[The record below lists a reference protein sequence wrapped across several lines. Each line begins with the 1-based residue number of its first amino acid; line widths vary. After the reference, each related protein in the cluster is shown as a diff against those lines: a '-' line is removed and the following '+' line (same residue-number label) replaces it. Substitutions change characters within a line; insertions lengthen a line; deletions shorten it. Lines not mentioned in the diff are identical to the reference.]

1 MKHINKE
8 HITRNTKYVNC
19 LKLIFRIGDQKTCA
33 EKIDFRRYFRYFC
46 TTYGEQM
53 NEDFLSVWLVMKE
66 NEQSTSCKDQ

>member
-19 LKLIFRIGDQKTCA
+19 LNFSYRRSKNVRRKNRFS
-33 EKIDFRRYFRYFC
+33 RYFRYFC

-53 NEDFLSVWLVMKE
+53 NEDFLSEWLVMKE